1 MVPDVVMYH
10 DQSSSDRP
18 AEQDETRRPVG
29 TERKHAENDA
39 NGSMA
44 GGPVGQLYNSDPLC
58 PGGVPSMNDPLQPL
72 TLGPVGQPT
81 ITGAPDKHASE
92 PGCGRMD
99 RIQYD
104 PRGSI
109 GILDTASQTNSNVS
123 ADRLN
128 IGTFGRLAN
137 SVDATPSIRE
147 YIVGK
152 NSGKT

>member
-1 MVPDVVMYH
+1 MRHTARWAQNGND
-10 DQSSSDRP
+10 
-18 AEQDETRRPVG
+18 
-29 TERKHAENDA
+29 AENYA

-58 PGGVPSMNDPLQPL
+58 PGGVLPMDDPHHPL
-72 TLGPVGQPT
+72 TLDPVGQPP
-81 ITGAPDKHASE
+81 ITGPSDKHVSE
-92 PGCGRMD
+92 PGCGRIN
-99 RIQYD
+99 RIQDD
-104 PRGSI
+104 PGGST
-109 GILDTASQTNSNVS
+109 GILDTASQTSSNVS

-137 SVDATPSIRE
+137 SVDATQVIRE